1 MPRTDA
7 IEQFPIRTVA
17 ALTGVKV
24 ITLRA
29 WERRYGFIRPRR
41 TNKGHRLYTHADV
54 EQIRRV
60 LALLDRG
67 VQISRIAAVLE
78 SESIGASADGRHQ
91 WDTYSSRMAAAIACF
106 DEEQLDAI
114 YDEVLSIHSVEQV
127 TADLLLPTLAEL
139 GNRWSRHSGGGIAEE
154 HFLAAYLRSKLGARL
169 QRPSRYARGPRL
181 LAACAPLEHH
191 EIGLLVFALE
201 ARAAGFRIISLG
213 ADNPL
218 NELAVAH
225 RQAQSDA
232 VVISSSTGPAS
243 WIYDGE
249 LTSLVRASPEPVF
262 IGGATAVER
271 RKAIVQ
277 AGAIPLGVD
286 AREGVTLIVNTLS
299 KRRGGTRTLGTMSK
313 RRPAAATTGR

>member
-1 MPRTDA
+1 MPRTDVV
-7 IEQFPIRTVA
+7 EQFPIRTVA

-29 WERRYGFIRPRR
+29 WERRYGFIQPRR

-78 SESIGASADGRHQ
+78 SESTGHGASAGRQ

-139 GNRWSRHSGGGIAEE
+139 GNRWSRHSGGIAEE

-262 IGGATAVER
+262 IGGATAVAR

-286 AREGVTLIVNTLS
+286 AREGVTLIVNTLG
-299 KRRGGTRTLGTMSK
+299 KRRGGTRALGAKSSVT
-313 RRPAAATTGR
+313 R

>member
-1 MPRTDA
+1 MPRAD
-7 IEQFPIRTVA
+7 IVEQFPIRTVA

-29 WERRYGFIRPRR
+29 WERRYGFIQPRR

-78 SESIGASADGRHQ
+78 SEGTGHSAGGGHQ

-139 GNRWSRHSGGGIAEE
+139 GNRWSRHSGGIAEE

-218 NELAVAH
+218 NELAIAH

-262 IGGATAVER
+262 IGGATAVAR

-277 AGAIPLGVD
+277 AGAIPLGAD
-286 AREGVTLIVNTLS
+286 AREGVTLIVNTLG
-299 KRRGGTRTLGTMSK
+299 KRRGGTRTLGAKTK